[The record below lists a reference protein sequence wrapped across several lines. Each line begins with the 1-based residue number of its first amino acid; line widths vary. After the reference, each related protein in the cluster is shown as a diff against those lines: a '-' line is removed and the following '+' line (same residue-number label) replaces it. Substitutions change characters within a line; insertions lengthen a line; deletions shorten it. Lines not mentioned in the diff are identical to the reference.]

1 MGSEGPAWP
10 SVNASRSTNQRSR
23 QQPRERG
30 GRLLLEV
37 RGVPKRRLPASWPVL
52 RRPGSL
58 GTSVQERSDKTGLGS
73 CNQVSRRSLSA
84 LILSGL
90 AIVAAVAAVIV
101 VAAVSGVSLDRVF
114 EHFRPWWIVVVAIA
128 EAVSF
133 VPYMLAYRQMTV
145 VAGLQPPS
153 LPVII
158 TVVLSGFG
166 PFVVGGGFR
175 LDQAALMKVYGD
187 RQTARV
193 QVVGLIAL
201 EWAVLAPFACVSAI
215 ALLITGADVM
225 ASLLWPWAL
234 CVPAGFALGLWLTVP
249 GRSLSPLRRFAP
261 VAGVL
266 DGVGMLHQLIRAP
279 GRTSPA
285 WLSMTLYWA
294 AEIIA
299 LYAALRMF
307 GVDLNPARVVLAYA
321 TGYVVTRRS
330 LPLAGAAITEVLLTF
345 ALHWV
350 GVPLGPAL
358 AAVVTY
364 RLFNLILVSI
374 PALLANRLLDPSL
387 GQ

>member
-1 MGSEGPAWP
+1 VSH
-10 SVNASRSTNQRSR
+10 
-23 QQPRERG
+23 
-30 GRLLLEV
+30 
-37 RGVPKRRLPASWPVL
+37 
-52 RRPGSL
+52 RRP
-58 GTSVQERSDKTGLGS
+58 
-73 CNQVSRRSLSA
+73 NA
-84 LILSGL
+84 LVLSGL
-90 AIVAAVAAVIV
+90 AIIAAVVAVIV

-114 EHFRPWWIVVVAIA
+114 EHFRPGWIVVVAIA
-128 EAVSF
+128 ETVSL
-133 VPYMLAYRQMTV
+133 VPYVLAYRQMTV

-153 LPVII
+153 LPVTI

-201 EWAVLAPFACVSAI
+201 EWAVLAPFACLSAI
-215 ALLITGADVM
+215 VLLITGANVM
-225 ASLLWPWAL
+225 GSLLWPWAL

-249 GRSLSPLRRFAP
+249 ERNLSLLRRFGPIA
-261 VAGVL
+261 AVL
-266 DGVGMLHQLIRAP
+266 DGIGLLHQLIRAP

-294 AEIIA
+294 AEIVA

-307 GVDLNPARVVLAYA
+307 GVHLNPARLVLAYG

-350 GVPLGPAL
+350 GTPLGPAL

-364 RLFNLILVSI
+364 RLFNLILVSV
-374 PALLANRLLDPSL
+374 PSLLANRLLHPTL
-387 GQ
+387 AH

>member
-1 MGSEGPAWP
+1 MPQ
-10 SVNASRSTNQRSR
+10 VFR
-23 QQPRERG
+23 
-30 GRLLLEV
+30 
-37 RGVPKRRLPASWPVL
+37 
-52 RRPGSL
+52 RRP
-58 GTSVQERSDKTGLGS
+58 
-73 CNQVSRRSLSA
+73 NA

-90 AIVAAVAAVIV
+90 AIVAAVVAVIV

-114 EHFRPWWIVVVAIA
+114 EHFRPRWIVVVAIA
-128 EAVSF
+128 ETVSF
-133 VPYMLAYRQMTV
+133 VPYTLAYRQMTV
-145 VAGLQPPS
+145 VAGQQPPS
-153 LPVII
+153 LPVTI

-193 QVVGLIAL
+193 QVIGLIAL
-201 EWAVLAPFACVSAI
+201 EWAVLAPFACLSAI
-215 ALLITGADVM
+215 VLLITGAHVM
-225 ASLLWPWAL
+225 GSLLWPWAL

-249 GRSLSPLRRFAP
+249 GRSRSLLRRLTPIA
-261 VAGVL
+261 AVL
-266 DGVGMLHQLIRAP
+266 DGIGLLHRLIRAP
-279 GRTSPA
+279 GRTAPA

-294 AEIIA
+294 AEIVA

-307 GVDLNPARVVLAYA
+307 GIALNPARVVLAYG

-350 GVPLGPAL
+350 GTPLGPAL

-364 RLFNLILVSI
+364 RLFNLVLVSG
-374 PALLANRLLDPSL
+374 PSLLANRLLDPSL
-387 GQ
+387 AR

>member
-1 MGSEGPAWP
+1 MAMTEHIAGWP
-10 SVNASRSTNQRSR
+10 RSLRKVFR
-23 QQPRERG
+23 
-30 GRLLLEV
+30 
-37 RGVPKRRLPASWPVL
+37 
-52 RRPGSL
+52 RRP
-58 GTSVQERSDKTGLGS
+58 
-73 CNQVSRRSLSA
+73 NA
-84 LILSGL
+84 LVLSGL
-90 AIVAAVAAVIV
+90 AIVAAVVAVIV
-101 VAAVSGVSLDRVF
+101 VAAASGVSLDRVF
-114 EHFRPWWIVVVAIA
+114 EHFRPRWIVVVAIA

-145 VAGLQPPS
+145 VAGLRPPS
-153 LPVII
+153 LPVTI

-215 ALLITGADVM
+215 VLLITGANVM
-225 ASLLWPWAL
+225 GSLLWPWAL

-249 GRSLSPLRRFAP
+249 ERKLSALRRFGPIA
-261 VAGVL
+261 AAL
-266 DGVGMLHQLIRAP
+266 DGIGLLHQLIRAP
-279 GRTSPA
+279 GRTAPA

-294 AEIIA
+294 AEIVA

-307 GVDLNPARVVLAYA
+307 GVHLNPARLVLAYG

-350 GVPLGPAL
+350 GTPLGPAL

-364 RLFNLILVSI
+364 RLFNLILVSV
-374 PALLANRLLDPSL
+374 PSLLANRLLHPAL
-387 GQ
+387 AH